1 MEAITFTDAQLEGGK
16 LIVKIP
22 RESLGV
28 VMGWIRKKKDRPYD
42 LTIAEHR
49 KKRSIDANAYAWVLI
64 HKLAEAMRMNPEEVY
79 LLNIP
84 RVGDNYT
91 VMCVL
96 DQDVDKLI
104 KVWQGKGIG
113 WPVKDLGPSNVS
125 GFRNLICY
133 HGSSTY
139 DTAQMSRL
147 IDNLVQDCK
156 AIGIETLSERELSL
170 LKEKWQ

>member
-1 MEAITFTDAQLEGGK
+1 MVRPERSDLGKAMAIVRNQKNRL
-16 LIVKIP
+16 
-22 RESLGV
+22 
-28 VMGWIRKKKDRPYD
+28 YD
-42 LTIAEHR
+42 LEIKEHR
-49 KKRSIDANAYAWVLI
+49 EKRSLDANAYAWVLI
-64 HKLAEAMRMNPEEVY
+64 HKLAEAMRLDPEEVY

-113 WPVKDLGPSNVS
+113 WPVKDLGPSNVR
-125 GFRNLICY
+125 GFRNMICY

-147 IDNLVQDCK
+147 IDSLVQDCK